1 MTDDGAV
8 QRRQARPI
16 RPRADRSVAVDGR
29 TYRVKIRRRFEPSR
43 EDNPIL
49 FPNGGDLFRS
59 LFWAVPAWA
68 IRALLDRDGWT
79 ITVYEAAQGLRWR
92 RERLAHKERT
102 DGDAKAAQ
110 RADALVEQIED
121 RTLA

>member
-1 MTDDGAV
+1 MTDDGLM

-16 RPRADRSVAVDGR
+16 RPLADRSVTVDGR

-49 FPNGGDLFRS
+49 FPNRDDLFRRV
-59 LFWAVPAWA
+59 FWKIPARA
-68 IRALLDRDGWT
+68 IWYLVDRKRWT
-79 ITVYEAAQGLRWR
+79 VTVYEAAQGVALR
-92 RERLAHKERT
+92 RERLVHSERT
-102 DGDAKAAQ
+102 NGVAKAAE

-121 RTLA
+121 RSLA